1 MPPSKADG
9 EGAHTGSDV
18 DVVLIYV
25 DLCHG
30 GCSDLRLFVTDLE
43 K

>member
-9 EGAHTGSDV
+9 EGAHTGSDA

-25 DLCHG
+25 DLFHG
-30 GCSDLRLFVTDLE
+30 GCSDLLFVTDLE